1 MLATTKIIHSI
12 PVDEQTGAISV
23 PIYQTSTFVQEA
35 PGINKGFD
43 YSRTNNPTRKALED
57 LVASLE
63 NGYAGFAFGSGL
75 AAIDCVIKLLST
87 GDKILAVSNLYG
99 GTFRLF
105 DKIFKKFGITV
116 RYVDTTDW
124 VNVVEAI
131 SDKTKMVWLET
142 PTNPCLQISDIE
154 AIGKIAHQYGAYLV
168 VDNTFASPVLQ
179 KPINFGADIVI
190 HSATKYIAG
199 HSDVIAGLVIVNSA
213 ELAKEVKFI
222 QNACGGILGPFD
234 SWLTIRGIETISLR
248 MERIS
253 DSALKIAQ
261 YLEQHDLVDV
271 IHYPGLPSHPNH
283 HIACKQ
289 QKKFGGIV
297 SFSLKQDRLNEAL
310 DFVSATQLFKL
321 AESLGGVKSLI
332 AHAASMTHKTIP
344 RAIRH
349 EIGVQDSLIRLS
361 VGIED
366 AEDLIADLEQA
377 FEKVYQLFQ
386 DKKLNAKAFLY
397 GSASKEN
404 LTKEAPKHK
413 FILVPTHGFVDK
425 QC

>member
-35 PGINKGFD
+35 PGVNKGFD

-75 AAIDCVIKLLST
+75 AAIDCVIKLLSA
-87 GDKILAVSNLYG
+87 GDEILAVSNLYG

-116 RYVDTTDW
+116 NYTDTTDW

-131 SDKTKMVWLET
+131 TDKTKMVWLET

-179 KPINFGADIVI
+179 KPIDFGADIVV

-248 MERIS
+248 MDRIS
-253 DSALKIAQ
+253 DTALKLAQ

-271 IHYPGLPSHPNH
+271 IHYPGLSSHPNH

-289 QKKFGGIV
+289 QKKFGGII

-310 DFVSATQLFKL
+310 DFVGATQLFKL

-349 EIGVQDSLIRLS
+349 QIGVQDSLIRLS

-366 AEDLIADLEQA
+366 AEDLIEDLEQA
-377 FEKVYQLFQ
+377 FEKVQKNGLSKSFSL
-386 DKKLNAKAFLY
+386 KASLAK
-397 GSASKEN
+397 
-404 LTKEAPKHK
+404 
-413 FILVPTHGFVDK
+413 V
-425 QC
+425 

>member
-35 PGINKGFD
+35 PGVNKGFD
-43 YSRTNNPTRKALED
+43 YSRSNNPTRKVLED

-75 AAIDCVIKLLST
+75 AAIDCVIKLLSA
-87 GDKILAVSNLYG
+87 GDEILAVSNLYG

-116 RYVDTTDW
+116 NYTDTTDW

-131 SDKTKMVWLET
+131 TDKTKMVWLET

-179 KPINFGADIVI
+179 KPIDFGADIVV

-199 HSDVIAGLVIVNSA
+199 HSDVIAGLVIVNSE

-248 MERIS
+248 MDRIS
-253 DSALKIAQ
+253 DTALKLAQ

-289 QKKFGGIV
+289 QKKFGGII
-297 SFSLKQDRLNEAL
+297 SFSLKEDRLNEAL
-310 DFVSATQLFKL
+310 DFVSATQYFKL

-349 EIGVQDSLIRLS
+349 DIGVQDSLIRLS

-366 AEDLIADLEQA
+366 IEDLIEDLEQA
-377 FEKVYQLFQ
+377 FRKCERMGNR
-386 DKKLNAKAFLY
+386 KKI
-397 GSASKEN
+397 
-404 LTKEAPKHK
+404 H
-413 FILVPTHGFVDK
+413 
-425 QC
+425 

>member
-12 PVDEQTGAISV
+12 PVDQQTGAISV

-35 PGINKGFD
+35 PGVNKGFD

-63 NGYAGFAFGSGL
+63 NGHAGFAFGSGL
-75 AAIDCVIKLLST
+75 AAIDCVIKLLSA
-87 GDKILAVSNLYG
+87 GDEILAVSNLYG

-116 RYVDTTDW
+116 NYTDTTDW

-131 SDKTKMVWLET
+131 TDNTKMIWLET

-179 KPINFGADIVI
+179 KPLDFGADIVV

-199 HSDVIAGLVIVNSA
+199 HSDVIAGLVIVNSE
-213 ELAKEVKFI
+213 ELAEEVKFI

-248 MERIS
+248 MDRIS
-253 DSALKIAQ
+253 DTALKIAQ
-261 YLEQHDLVDV
+261 YLKQHELVDV

-289 QKKFGGIV
+289 QTKFGGII

-310 DFVSATQLFKL
+310 DFVSTTKLFKL

-344 RAIRH
+344 RVVRH
-349 EIGVQDSLIRLS
+349 QIGVQDSLIRLS

-366 AEDLIADLEQA
+366 VEDLIEDLEQA
-377 FEKVYQLFQ
+377 FEKVGKNGCAKSVV
-386 DKKLNAKAFLY
+386 KKHA
-397 GSASKEN
+397 
-404 LTKEAPKHK
+404 
-413 FILVPTHGFVDK
+413 LVNV
-425 QC
+425 

>member
-35 PGINKGFD
+35 PGVNKGFD

-75 AAIDCVIKLLST
+75 AAIDCVIKLLSA
-87 GDKILAVSNLYG
+87 GDEILAVSNLYG

-116 RYVDTTDW
+116 NYTDTTDW

-131 SDKTKMVWLET
+131 TDKTKMVWLET

-179 KPINFGADIVI
+179 KPIDFGADIVV

-199 HSDVIAGLVIVNSA
+199 HSDVIAGLVIVNSP

-248 MERIS
+248 MDRIS
-253 DSALKIAQ
+253 DTALKLAQ

-271 IHYPGLPSHPNH
+271 IHYPGLSSHPNH

-289 QKKFGGIV
+289 QKKFGGII

-310 DFVSATQLFKL
+310 DFVGATQLFKL

-349 EIGVQDSLIRLS
+349 QIGVQDSLIRLS

-366 AEDLIADLEQA
+366 AEDLIEDLEQA
-377 FEKVYQLFQ
+377 FEKVQKNGRLKSFSL
-386 DKKLNAKAFLY
+386 KASLAK
-397 GSASKEN
+397 
-404 LTKEAPKHK
+404 
-413 FILVPTHGFVDK
+413 V
-425 QC
+425 